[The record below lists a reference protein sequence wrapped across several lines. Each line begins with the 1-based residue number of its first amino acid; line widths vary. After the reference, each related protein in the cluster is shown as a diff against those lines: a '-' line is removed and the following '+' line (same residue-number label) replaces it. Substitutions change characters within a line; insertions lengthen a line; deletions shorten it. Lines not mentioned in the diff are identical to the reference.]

1 MVGPVV
7 IISHGSE
14 VRFNQVE
21 VGSLLQKHRVP
32 FLFTSGFLIFLHQQL
47 VASAVGPSKH
57 PKFVDI
63 VNWYRMVFYSS
74 RSIRE
79 NHVCP

>member
-32 FLFTSGFLIFLHQQL
+32 FLKTPQVVDFLHQQL

-57 PKFVDI
+57 PRFCG
-63 VNWYRMVFYSS
+63 
-74 RSIRE
+74 
-79 NHVCP
+79 HC